1 MNVQNQINKIGD
13 LNLLLDSIVIKP
25 GPGID
30 PAEEPGLGFYGSTR
44 KLTHFSF
51 FFKAVDNCFNTKVT
65 ASTQK

>member
-30 PAEEPGLGFYGSTR
+30 PAEKPGLGFYGSTQINPE
-44 KLTHFSF
+44 THSF
-51 FFKAVDNCFNTKVT
+51 FFFFLKLLTT